1 MREEKAPNLKTGDGE
16 LFKVPKTGCVDA
28 AGRKVPKGT
37 PGAVEQV
44 TYSRKRYIRL
54 RQPDG
59 KWKKFPLSSF
69 KDVAA
74 DEAAKL
80 RRKLERQAAGLVDAN
95 EDAPTAPLK
104 QHVDAY
110 LRYLSAEQRDPVYIQ
125 QTRREIAKAAKWCK
139 HGSLDGLDFLDDPE
153 AVAKAD
159 ALLAKMTLAD
169 LRVDRLNAFMASSAS
184 GRAKTTKNRYRRSL
198 YGMCEHANLRPN
210 PIADVKRLTVKPK
223 DLTRLRRAPP
233 PDMLQRLV
241 DVAQN
246 RPLREAALIRR
257 GPRKGQVGNLSPGYL
272 AKLARGAR
280 PRALVYLTAAL
291 TGLRYGALCRVKVA
305 FVDLTP
311 GREAGDLPAGILN
324 GGRDY
329 RAPIR
334 ADLVRVRSRTTT
346 RPCTSCSA
354 GSGTT

>member
-1 MREEKAPNLKTGDGE
+1 
-16 LFKVPKTGCVDA
+16 
-28 AGRKVPKGT
+28 
-37 PGAVEQV
+37 
-44 TYSRKRYIRL
+44 
-54 RQPDG
+54 
-59 KWKKFPLSSF
+59 
-69 KDVAA
+69 
-74 DEAAKL
+74 
-80 RRKLERQAAGLVDAN
+80 
-95 EDAPTAPLK
+95 
-104 QHVDAY
+104 VDAY
-110 LRYLSAEQRDPVYIQ
+110 LRYLTAEQRDPGYIQ

-139 HGSLDGLDFLDDPE
+139 DGSLDGLDFLDDPE
-153 AVAKAD
+153 ADAKAD

-169 LRVDRLNAFMASSAS
+169 LRVDRLNAFIASSAS

-223 DLTRLRRAPP
+223 DLTRLRRALP
-233 PDMLQRLV
+233 PDTLQRLV
-241 DVAQN
+241 DVAEN
-246 RPLREAALIRR
+246 RPFREAALIRR

-280 PRALVYLTAAL
+280 QRALFYRLTAAL
-291 TGLRYGALCRVKVA
+291 TGLRYGGLCRVKVA

-311 GREAGDLPAGILN
+311 GREAGDLPAGILK

-329 RAPIR
+329 RALIR